1 MGAQPCGA
9 ARSCSISVVIPTRG
23 RPLSVLRALRSVETQ
38 TVSPLEVIVV
48 IDGHDPATRA
58 ALETAHAPVRILEL
72 PRRVGGAQAR
82 NIGIQQA
89 RGEWIALL
97 DDDDEWLPRKLE
109 RQVSELERVPDERV
123 MLSCRVICREPACE
137 TVLPRRPPHPGE
149 SLGEYLFVHHP
160 LDGRSGL
167 AQTSTL
173 LASKRL
179 LSQVRFD
186 PALRRH
192 QDPDLFLRAAHEAG
206 ARLQYAWEPL
216 VVWNL
221 DPGPRVSHRADWR
234 HALDF
239 ADSRRDIMSARAYS
253 AFVLSQVARQAKEQ
267 GESLAQVL
275 ILERALRRGAPTLT
289 ELSWYA
295 ARAWVPSRWKRS
307 VRTLFGRLSTL
318 RGTR

>member
-1 MGAQPCGA
+1 MSMGAQPCGA
-9 ARSCSISVVIPTRG
+9 AKSRSISVVIPTRG
-23 RPLSVLRALRSVETQ
+23 RPLSLLRALRSVETQ
-38 TVSPLEVIVV
+38 TVSPLEVVVV
-48 IDGHDPATRA
+48 IDGHDPSTRA
-58 ALETAHAPVRILEL
+58 ALESTRVAVRILEL
-72 PRRVGGAQAR
+72 PRRMGGAQAR

-97 DDDDEWLPRKLE
+97 DDDDEWLPHKLE
-109 RQVSELERVPDERV
+109 RQVRELERVADERV

-137 TVLPRRPPHPGE
+137 TVLPRRPPRPGE

-179 LSQVRFD
+179 LSQIRFD

-192 QDPDLFLRAAHEAG
+192 QDPDLFLRAAHEVG

-221 DPGPRVSHRADWR
+221 DTGPRISHRADWR

-239 ADSRRDIMSARAYS
+239 ADSRHHIMSRRAYS

-267 GESLAQVL
+267 GETLAQVL
-275 ILERALRRGAPTLT
+275 ILERALRRGDPTLV

-295 ARAWVPSRWKRS
+295 ARALLPNRWKRS
-307 VRTLFGRLSTL
+307 ARALYRQLTSL
-318 RGTR
+318 